1 MARGGATDL
10 RRVSSAA
17 SARGGQPTLA
27 QSDHHP
33 NTIRRVNQPINL
45 PHTYTHTVVHVPSH
59 HMAPSAASRVQLRYP
74 PPLSPQ
80 SVGWNGLPTPTRW
93 FLLLP
98 APYPHHLLAC
108 ILVMAGNPPR
118 IWRSPWGMAPSHVG
132 RRPNQ
137 LPLHLHRQARASN
150 SRVTELDPQ
159 PSWLGRLGQ
168 GAHNHGLGE
177 TIRASSLAASLG
189 RPPGCWQSKQD
200 LQIAKTSHVG

>member
-10 RRVSSAA
+10 RRMSSAA

-74 PPLSPQ
+74 LPSRPNQ
-80 SVGWNGLPTPTRW
+80 SVGTVCLHQLDAFFFSLLHTPTTCWHAYRSW
-93 FLLLP
+93 QATEP
-98 APYPHHLLAC
+98 C
-108 ILVMAGNPPR
+108 

-132 RRPNQ
+132 GRPNQ
-137 LPLHLHRQARASN
+137 LPQHLHALGARFQFEGNRVGSPAELAGAS
-150 SRVTELDPQ
+150 
-159 PSWLGRLGQ
+159 RLMG
-168 GAHNHGLGE
+168 
-177 TIRASSLAASLG
+177 T
-189 RPPGCWQSKQD
+189 
-200 LQIAKTSHVG
+200 